1 MITDEDLTPFEF
13 SDFWDDDVDNDD
25 APSSQSIEP
34 DYIKRHISRIPRY
47 GDNSRW
53 RLASHLE
60 MFENLNPNGTLTPEQ
75 RQAVDNFVAA
85 YDPDSAEC
93 VATEFD
99 FPESQYIAHG
109 LDLDTAIEFSN
120 SWRRGEYLP
129 IIGRPEADL
138 VSCKLNQ
145 MQNQQTALRK

>member
-1 MITDEDLTPFEF
+1 MITDYDLTPFEF

-34 DYIKRHISRIPRY
+34 DYIKRHIFRIPRY

-60 MFENLNPNGTLTPEQ
+60 MFDNLNPNGTLTPEQ
-75 RQAVDNFVAA
+75 REAVDNFVAA
-85 YDPDSAEC
+85 YQSEPDEC

-129 IIGRPEADL
+129 IIGRPEADV
-138 VSCKLNQ
+138 VSRKLNQ
-145 MQNQQTALRK
+145 MQSQQTALRK

>member
-1 MITDEDLTPFEF
+1 MMTDDDLVPFEF
-13 SDFWDDDVDNDD
+13 SDFWDDEDNDE
-25 APSSQSIEP
+25 APSSQSVEP
-34 DYIKRHISRIPRY
+34 DYIKRHIERIPRY

-60 MFENLNPNGTLTPEQ
+60 MFDNLNPNGTLTPEQ
-75 RQAVDNFVAA
+75 RQAVDNFVVA
-85 YDPDSAEC
+85 YEPEFEC

-129 IIGRPEADL
+129 IIGRPEADV
-138 VSCKLNQ
+138 VSRKLNQ
-145 MQNQQTALRK
+145 MTSQPTALRK

>member
-1 MITDEDLTPFEF
+1 MMTDDDLVPFEF
-13 SDFWDDDVDNDD
+13 SDFWDDEDNDD

-47 GDNSRW
+47 GDSSRW

-60 MFENLNPNGTLTPEQ
+60 MFDNLNPNGTLTPEQ

-85 YDPDSAEC
+85 YEPESEC

-138 VSCKLNQ
+138 VSSKLNK
-145 MQNQQTALRK
+145 MTNQPIALRK